1 MGSTEQTS
9 RLGDR
14 RWKEILDSYDT
25 AVDRELARFRGQ
37 LIKTTGDGTL
47 ATFDGPGRAIPC
59 ARAIRD
65 ASRGLGLEMRTGV
78 HTGEVQLRDQDV
90 AGLAVVI
97 AHRVSALANAGE
109 LLVSSTVKDLVVGSS
124 VQFEDRG
131 FHELKGVPG
140 TWGLFAVR
148 E

>member
-1 MGSTEQTS
+1 MIKPWSLTRASDVRNVEVVGFKSHHLNCW
-9 RLGDR
+9 RKR
-14 RWKEILDSYDT
+14 R
-25 AVDRELARFRGQ
+25 
-37 LIKTTGDGTL
+37 
-47 ATFDGPGRAIPC
+47 
-59 ARAIRD
+59 
-65 ASRGLGLEMRTGV
+65 LEMRTGV

-131 FHELKGVPG
+131 LHELKGVPG
-140 TWGLFAVR
+140 TWGLYAVR